1 MKRGMKPTHPGAILR
16 EDILKGMNLSITK
29 AAEGLDVSRKTLS
42 EIVNENAAITAEM
55 ALRLERG
62 FGVDATFW
70 LDMQAKYDLW
80 KVQNSGRVAH
90 IHRIAPNKAV

>member
-16 EDILKGMNLSITK
+16 EDILKEMNLSITR